1 VKTIIKQKLIG
12 TQIKAT
18 KQMKWNQ
25 SNLQDPAILK
35 QYRTCI
41 HNKLIGKE
49 VQQDIKEE
57 WTYIKETIIESAN
70 KVIKTQNTSNRNEWW
85 DDSCKLIMSQKN
97 EARKKYLQVKTRAS
111 CEIYE
116 TKEQKLTVCVVGEK
130 KEYG

>member
-1 VKTIIKQKLIG
+1 
-12 TQIKAT
+12 
-18 KQMKWNQ
+18 MKWNQ

-35 QYRTCI
+35 QYRTCL

-57 WTYIKETIIESAN
+57 WTYIKETIKESAN

-85 DDSCKLIMSQKN
+85 DDSCKLIISQKN

-116 TKEQKLTVCVVGEK
+116 TKEQKLTVCVVGKK